1 MSNEQTPE
9 HADGTPGAPSPV
21 KVGRRFIAVATAVLV
36 LGLGSWGAVE
46 YYISWLRE
54 QDEQYTNPPKLPYR
68 PTPFVPTPHDV
79 VDKMLELV
87 EPKKGELLYD
97 LGSGDGRI
105 VVKASKRYGCRS
117 VGFEFND
124 ELARKSRAAAKEQGV
139 EGLVT
144 IKKQDFYTV
153 DLSKADVITIY
164 LLPRPIKRLQPQ
176 LEKLRPGTRVV
187 CHDYG
192 FPWMTPDRKITVR
205 TGNDPQEHY
214 VFLYVWKGKQ

>member
-1 MSNEQTPE
+1 MSNEQTPDPP
-9 HADGTPGAPSPV
+9 AGPPAAPTPAAVP
-21 KVGRRFIAVATAVLV
+21 RRLIILAAVLLV
-36 LGLGSWGAVE
+36 AGIGVWGGIQYYVSWAD
-46 YYISWLRE
+46 S
-54 QDEQYTNPPKLPYR
+54 QYGEPPEIPYR

-87 EPKKGELLYD
+87 EPKPGELLYD

-124 ELARKSRAAAKEQGV
+124 ELVKKSQADAKEQGV
-139 EGLVT
+139 EKLVT
-144 IKKQDFYTV
+144 IEKQDFYTV

-164 LLPRPIKRLQPQ
+164 LLPRPIAKLRPQ
-176 LEKLRPGTRVV
+176 LEKLKSGTRVV

-192 FPWMTPDRKITVR
+192 FPWLTPDSKIAMR
-205 TGNDPQEHY
+205 SQNGNGSDHF
-214 VFLYVWKGKQ
+214 VFLYVWK